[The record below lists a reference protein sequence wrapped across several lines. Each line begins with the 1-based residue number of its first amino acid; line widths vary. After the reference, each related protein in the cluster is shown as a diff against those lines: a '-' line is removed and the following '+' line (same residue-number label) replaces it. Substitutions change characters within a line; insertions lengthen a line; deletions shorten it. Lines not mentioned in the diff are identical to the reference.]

1 MVKVRVEKVAR
12 PGCAPCFVLDMIC
25 EGGVKHE
32 SHRSGGGTDG
42 RNAGCRVESTAELQ
56 VAGRHQTAAMGG
68 GEKGC
73 PGSMVGVRR
82 GCLIVWQGC

>member
-32 SHRSGGGTDG
+32 SHRSGGGQMAEMQG
-42 RNAGCRVESTAELQ
+42 AGWSPLQ
-56 VAGRHQTAAMGG
+56 SFKWQGG
-68 GEKGC
+68 TRQLLW
-73 PGSMVGVRR
+73 VGVRR
-82 GCLIVWQGC
+82 GVLGAWWE